1 MTFSSTVL
9 TPSSVHMAS
18 ESARI
23 LVVEDEFAVAME
35 LQDRL
40 DGLGYEVVAH
50 ELRGQEAVERARETT
65 PDLVLMDVRLDGPMD
80 GITAAQTIRSTQP
93 IPVVFVTAYSD
104 DETLQRATETA
115 PFGYVV
121 KPFEERELYAAI
133 EVALHTH
140 ALQQQVERARD
151 DLREILDGMRQGTAM
166 TDATGGLTFLSQ
178 PAAQLLDTTPG
189 RAVGEPWDAVL
200 PLDADTLDTLR
211 HRMETGVE
219 TPVPASVDHE
229 DGPSYEMEIEVR
241 PDPRDDSRH
250 ILTFYDVTDV
260 RDLRRMLDEGDRF
273 HNLVGQSAPMQ
284 DVFEQ
289 IRSVAAVD
297 STVLISGETGTG
309 KELVAT
315 AIHRESPRSDGPFVA
330 VNCGALSPDLAGSQ
344 LFGHREGAFT
354 GATSDREG
362 YFEAADGGTLFLD
375 EIGDVPL
382 DVQRQLLRVLE
393 ERAVTRLGETEPHPI
408 DVRIVAATH
417 RDLSD
422 EVEADRFRQDLLYR
436 IRIARI
442 ALPPLRK
449 RRSDLPL
456 LARTFLREIRARMG
470 SDVTTFSDGAMRCL
484 IDYDW
489 PGNVRELRNA
499 LEAALI
505 RARGDRLHAGDLPPE
520 IQNDTASGFDD
531 APADEAE
538 RIRAALKQTDGNRSA
553 AADLLG
559 ISRATLYRRLDEY
572 DID

>member
-1 MTFSSTVL
+1 MST
-9 TPSSVHMAS
+9 P
-18 ESARI
+18 ARI

-40 DGLGYEVVAH
+40 EGLGYTVVAH
-50 ELRGQEAVERARETT
+50 ELRGREAVDRARETD

-80 GITAAQTIRSTQP
+80 GIEAARKIRKTQP

-104 DETLQRATETA
+104 DDTLERATDTA

-121 KPFEERELYAAI
+121 KPFEERELYAAV

-140 ALQQQVERARD
+140 ALQRKVENARD
-151 DLREILDGMRQGTAM
+151 DLRQILNGLRQGTAM
-166 TDATGGLTFLSQ
+166 TDSNGCLTFLSE
-178 PAAQLLDTTPG
+178 PAADLLGTTPG
-189 RAVGEPWDAVL
+189 RATGQAWSDVL
-200 PLDADTLDTLR
+200 PFDDDTLR
-211 HRMETGVE
+211 TIGRRMQAGDE
-219 TPVPASVDHE
+219 TPVPASVHPD
-229 DGPSYEMEIEVR
+229 DGPAYRMEVEVR
-241 PDPRDDSRH
+241 PDPRDASRS
-250 ILTFYDVTDV
+250 ILTLYDVTEV
-260 RDLRRMLDEGDRF
+260 HDLRRMLDERGRF
-273 HNLVGQSAPMQ
+273 HNLVGQSEPMQ
-284 DVFEQ
+284 AVFEQ
-289 IRSVAAVD
+289 IESVAAVD

-309 KELVAT
+309 KELVAK
-315 AIHRESPRSDGPFVA
+315 AIHRESTRSDGPFIA
-330 VNCGALSPDLAGSQ
+330 VNCGALSPDLAASQ
-344 LFGHREGAFT
+344 LFGHRKGAFT
-354 GATSDREG
+354 GATDDHEG

-393 ERAVTRLGETEPHPI
+393 ERSVTRLGETDPRPI
-408 DVRIVAATH
+408 DVRIIAATH
-417 RDLSD
+417 RDLTEEVD
-422 EVEADRFRQDLLYR
+422 EGRFREDLLYR

-456 LARTFLREIRARMG
+456 LVRTFLREIQARMG
-470 SDVTTFSDGAMRCL
+470 SEVGTVSDDAMRCL

-499 LEAALI
+499 LESALI
-505 RARGDRLHAGDLPPE
+505 RARGDALTPDDLPPE
-520 IQNDTASGFDD
+520 ITDELAPVRDD
-531 APADEAE
+531 DPTDEAG
-538 RIRAALKQTDGNRSA
+538 RIRAALEQTDGNRSA